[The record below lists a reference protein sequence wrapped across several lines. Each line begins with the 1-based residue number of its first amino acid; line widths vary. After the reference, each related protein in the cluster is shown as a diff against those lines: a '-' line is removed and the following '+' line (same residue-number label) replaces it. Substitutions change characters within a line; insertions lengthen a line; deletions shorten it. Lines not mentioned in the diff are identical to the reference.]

1 MVPFIVIAV
10 IIVLLALWAMGIY
23 NTLVRLRTLTEEGWS
38 SIDVFLK
45 KRYDLIPN
53 LVETV
58 KGYAKHEQET
68 FEKVIQAR
76 AGAIAAKGV
85 GEQEAA
91 ENNLNKALVNLYAVA
106 EQYPDLKA
114 NGNFMNLQ
122 NQIESLE
129 GEIEKARL
137 YYNGTVREY
146 NIKVASFP
154 SNILAGMFGF
164 TKQSFFELTD
174 TTERETPKIQF

>member
-1 MVPFIVIAV
+1 MVYFIVIAA
-10 IIVLLALWAMGIY
+10 VLVLIALYFVGIY
-23 NTLVRLRTLTEEGWS
+23 NSLVRLRTLCEEGWS

-76 AGAIAAKGV
+76 SGAIAAKGV
-85 GEQEAA
+85 AAQEVA
-91 ENNLNKALVNLYAVA
+91 ENNLNKALINLYAVA

-114 NGNFMNLQ
+114 NTSFLNLQ

-129 GEIEKARL
+129 GEIEKARR

-146 NIKVASFP
+146 NIKVATFP
-154 SNILAGMFGF
+154 SNIVAGMFNF
-164 TKQSFFELTD
+164 TKQSFFELAD
-174 TTERETPKIQF
+174 VAERETPKVQF